1 MTMKISL
8 PEEFSAFVEAEVKGG
23 HYATPD
29 DVFRDALRLMEQHAK
44 AKAES
49 IAWLQQACREG
60 IESGFVDGPLDFE
73 TIKAEGRMR
82 REKSAR

>member
-8 PEEFSAFVEAEVKGG
+8 PEAFSAFVEAQVAGG

-29 DVFRDALRLMEQHAK
+29 NVFRDALRLMERHAK

-49 IAWLQQACREG
+49 VAWLQQAYREG
-60 IESGFVDGPLDFE
+60 IESGFVDGSPDFE
-73 TIKAEGRMR
+73 AIKTEGRKR
-82 REKSAR
+82 LEKSVR